1 MELSTVINKNIKAYV
16 KENQWNNY
24 FLKKLR
30 HTAVKIQRKVL
41 NVDFWFDP
49 ISKIHLHNLKLIL
62 VSVECI
68 VKSNFTV

>member
-24 FLKKLR
+24 FFKKLR
-30 HTAVKIQRKVL
+30 HTAVKMQRKVL